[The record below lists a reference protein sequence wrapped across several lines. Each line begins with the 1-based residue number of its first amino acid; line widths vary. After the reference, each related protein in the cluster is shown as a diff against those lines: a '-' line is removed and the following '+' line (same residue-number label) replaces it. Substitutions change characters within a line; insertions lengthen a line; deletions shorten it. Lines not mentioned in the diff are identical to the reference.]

1 MKKIIKTCMS
11 LILVGVISTLTATD
25 VSAQDILNEDKNSV
39 YKKELTLNKIVK
51 QYTPLREA
59 DVMWSRKIWREIDL
73 REKMNHPFYYPEN
86 DGEANTTGD
95 RKSLIDVIYSAINEG
110 SITAY
115 GNAIMDDEFRE
126 PMTQEEIKVIGGA
139 EEKYIEVTDWDAVA
153 AGADPEEVT
162 VQRLSKK
169 QFDRNTVKKWRL
181 KEEWFFDKQYSSMQ
195 VRILGLAPLQE
206 DRDEVTANDGIY
218 GAIINNC
225 SNSIDYYLYADNNSQ
240 GVFSPKRA
248 AYEFY
253 SISTTIPQSSLVIN
267 EVMSNN
273 KTIVTDETGDYDDW
287 IELYNTTNTPISTNG
302 LIFSDNLLNLAKWDL
317 PNAVVNPNSY
327 FIIWAD
333 EDGNT
338 GDNHAN
344 FKLSNLGEQLIL
356 SNSDST
362 VVDAEF
368 IYAQL
373 DDIAYGRSPNGTGN
387 FSMLTPTF
395 KRNNTPT
402 SIDDFSD
409 QQNILFFPN
418 PFSNFI
424 KIEKEK
430 HWYITNTIGQIIYTS
445 NKSSTINTSLW
456 KSGVYFLHFTNSIH
470 KSVKL
475 LKVK

>member
-25 VSAQDILNEDKNSV
+25 ISAQDILNEDKNSV

-95 RKSLIDVIYSAINEG
+95 RRSLIDVIYSAINEG

-206 DRDEVTANDGIY
+206 DRDEVTERLTGT
-218 GAIINNC
+218 
-225 SNSIDYYLYADNNSQ
+225 
-240 GVFSPKRA
+240 FSPLFWVHFPEAREVLINAEIFNSVKNDAERRTYDDLFWKRM
-248 AYEFY
+248 FN
-253 SISTTIPQSSLVIN
+253 STITMEANVANRRIN
-267 EVMSNN
+267 EYMVGLDALLEAERIKAEIFN
-273 KTIVTDETGDYDDW
+273 
-287 IELYNTTNTPISTNG
+287 IEH
-302 LIFSDNLLNLAKWDL
+302 DL
-317 PNAVVNPNSY
+317 WEY
-327 FIIWAD
+327 
-333 EDGNT
+333 
-338 GDNHAN
+338 
-344 FKLSNLGEQLIL
+344 
-356 SNSDST
+356 
-362 VVDAEF
+362 
-368 IYAQL
+368 
-373 DDIAYGRSPNGTGN
+373 
-387 FSMLTPTF
+387 
-395 KRNNTPT
+395 
-402 SIDDFSD
+402 
-409 QQNILFFPN
+409 
-418 PFSNFI
+418 
-424 KIEKEK
+424 
-430 HWYITNTIGQIIYTS
+430 
-445 NKSSTINTSLW
+445 
-456 KSGVYFLHFTNSIH
+456 
-470 KSVKL
+470 
-475 LKVK
+475 

>member
-1 MKKIIKTCMS
+1 MKKTIKTCMC

-25 VSAQDILNEDKNSV
+25 ISAQDILNEDKNSV

-153 AGADPEEVT
+153 SGADPEEVT

-206 DRDEVTANDGIY
+206 DRDEVTERLTGT
-218 GAIINNC
+218 
-225 SNSIDYYLYADNNSQ
+225 
-240 GVFSPKRA
+240 FSPLFWVHFPEAREVLINAEIFNSVKNDAERRTYDDLFWKRM
-248 AYEFY
+248 FN
-253 SISTTIPQSSLVIN
+253 STITMEANVANRRIN
-267 EVMSNN
+267 EYMVGLDALLEAERIKAEIFN
-273 KTIVTDETGDYDDW
+273 
-287 IELYNTTNTPISTNG
+287 IEH
-302 LIFSDNLLNLAKWDL
+302 DL
-317 PNAVVNPNSY
+317 WEY
-327 FIIWAD
+327 
-333 EDGNT
+333 
-338 GDNHAN
+338 
-344 FKLSNLGEQLIL
+344 
-356 SNSDST
+356 
-362 VVDAEF
+362 
-368 IYAQL
+368 
-373 DDIAYGRSPNGTGN
+373 
-387 FSMLTPTF
+387 
-395 KRNNTPT
+395 
-402 SIDDFSD
+402 
-409 QQNILFFPN
+409 
-418 PFSNFI
+418 
-424 KIEKEK
+424 
-430 HWYITNTIGQIIYTS
+430 
-445 NKSSTINTSLW
+445 
-456 KSGVYFLHFTNSIH
+456 
-470 KSVKL
+470 
-475 LKVK
+475 